1 MRVDRTANRK
11 VGVVGAARSGIA
23 AALLLNR
30 HGANVFVSDSKDP
43 QLLGDAVDTLRS
55 RGIEFE
61 TGGNTSRVFDGMDYV
76 VISPGIPPEAPIV
89 TQMEA
94 AGIPTISEIELGY
107 WLCDGRIAAITG
119 SNGKTTTTA
128 LTGEIFKLSGKPT
141 FVAGNIGAPFCD
153 ICDEVPKNGW
163 VILEIS
169 SFQLERCYEF
179 RPDIA
184 AVLNLTPDHLD
195 RYVEFSNY
203 AEMKLRIGENQSESD
218 AFVANFDDKYLV
230 ELSSRLSGKTHYFS
244 IIEKVDP
251 GVCALDGQLM
261 YHLDRSSGN
270 IMPVSEISLPGPHN
284 LANCA
289 ASALIALLAD
299 IPKKAIRDALA
310 TFKGVEHRLEACGAV
325 ASVKFIN
332 DSKATNVDSVWYAL
346 QSVTGKLVLIMGGRD
361 KAGDFSRLVP
371 LIADRVSAI
380 VLIGEVADKMES
392 AFGNVTSIYRA
403 KDMKTAVRL
412 AYSAAKP
419 DGTVLLSPACAS
431 FDMFK
436 DFEHRGHVFK
446 EAVAELQKELG

>member
-163 VILEIS
+163 VIPARYSCCPESDTRPSRQICRVL
-169 SFQLERCYEF
+169 QLCRDEVEDWGESIRERCIRCKF
-179 RPDIA
+179 R
-184 AVLNLTPDHLD
+184 
-195 RYVEFSNY
+195 
-203 AEMKLRIGENQSESD
+203 
-218 AFVANFDDKYLV
+218 
-230 ELSSRLSGKTHYFS
+230 
-244 IIEKVDP
+244 
-251 GVCALDGQLM
+251 
-261 YHLDRSSGN
+261 
-270 IMPVSEISLPGPHN
+270 
-284 LANCA
+284 
-289 ASALIALLAD
+289 
-299 IPKKAIRDALA
+299 
-310 TFKGVEHRLEACGAV
+310 
-325 ASVKFIN
+325 
-332 DSKATNVDSVWYAL
+332 
-346 QSVTGKLVLIMGGRD
+346 
-361 KAGDFSRLVP
+361 
-371 LIADRVSAI
+371 
-380 VLIGEVADKMES
+380 
-392 AFGNVTSIYRA
+392 
-403 KDMKTAVRL
+403 
-412 AYSAAKP
+412 
-419 DGTVLLSPACAS
+419 
-431 FDMFK
+431 
-436 DFEHRGHVFK
+436 
-446 EAVAELQKELG
+446 